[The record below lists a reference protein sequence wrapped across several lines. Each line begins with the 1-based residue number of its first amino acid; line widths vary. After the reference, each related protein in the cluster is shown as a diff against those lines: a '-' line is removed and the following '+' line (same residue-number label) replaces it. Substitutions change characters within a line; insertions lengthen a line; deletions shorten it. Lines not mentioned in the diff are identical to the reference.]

1 MRFLSHTATL
11 YSYIAHKICIYPS
24 LKKMFFSKSIHALF
38 TQPKFQRVFLTKLW
52 VIVQI
57 VIIQWAAVSL
67 SWWGS
72 KHRQCRVKAVNKRT
86 SLITLIVY
94 SCNTNSLLCRNIC
107 VVINQKQFYSL
118 LPFVFYLH
126 LKPII
131 MIVKVNSPNCKH
143 PPPPL

>member
-1 MRFLSHTATL
+1 MCWISIVDTSKVTMTFLSHTATL
-11 YSYIAHKICIYPS
+11 YRYIAHKICIYPS

-57 VIIQWAAVSL
+57 FIIKWPAMPL

-86 SLITLIVY
+86 RTSLITLLVY
-94 SCNTNSLLCRNIC
+94 AYNTNSFLCRNIC
-107 VVINQKQFYSL
+107 VVKYQKQFCSL
-118 LPFVFYLH
+118 LPYVF
-126 LKPII
+126 
-131 MIVKVNSPNCKH
+131 
-143 PPPPL
+143 